1 MCHLMEDVQTGDSAL
16 ATRLL
21 AVASHA
27 GPALSSEMSAPYALS
42 ALAALGQ
49 ATRLSIFKLLMENE
63 PRGLAAG
70 AIAEA
75 LGCQQNTLS
84 VHLGILARAGLITG
98 SREGRSIIYRADVQG
113 MRALLAFLVT
123 DCCDGHPELCGFLGI
138 EGKKECGCSPS
149 SAKKEDGGSGSTCCT

>member
-1 MCHLMEDVQTGDSAL
+1 L

-27 GPALSSEMSAPYALS
+27 GPALSSEMSASYALS
-42 ALAALGQ
+42 AIAALGQ
-49 ATRLSIFKLLMENE
+49 ATRLSIFKLLMKSE

-75 LGCQQNTLS
+75 LSCQQNTLS

-98 SREGRSIIYRADVQG
+98 AREGRSIIYRADVQG
-113 MRALLAFLVT
+113 MKALLEFLVT
-123 DCCDGHPELCGFLGI
+123 DCCDGHPELCGFLGV
-138 EGKKECGCSPS
+138 EAKKGCGCSPNS
-149 SAKKEDGGSGSTCCT
+149 VTKDDSSGSTCCT

>member
-1 MCHLMEDVQTGDSAL
+1 LVI
-16 ATRLL
+16 RPL

-49 ATRLSIFKLLMENE
+49 ATRLSIFKLLMESE

-75 LGCQQNTLS
+75 LSCQQNTLS
-84 VHLGILARAGLITG
+84 VHLGILARAGLIAG
-98 SREGRSIIYRADVQG
+98 AREGRSIIYRADVQG
-113 MRALLAFLVT
+113 MRALLEFLVT
-123 DCCDGHPELCGFLGI
+123 DCCDGHPELCGFLGL
-138 EGKKECGCSPS
+138 EAKKGCGCTPSPAS
-149 SAKKEDGGSGSTCCT
+149 KEDGGCGSTDCT

>member
-1 MCHLMEDVQTGDSAL
+1 L
-16 ATRLL
+16 AIRLL

-27 GPALSSEMSAPYALS
+27 GPELSSEMSAPYALS

-49 ATRLSIFKLLMENE
+49 ATRLSIFKLLMESE

-75 LGCQQNTLS
+75 LSCQQNTLS
-84 VHLGILARAGLITG
+84 VHLGILARAGLIVG
-98 SREGRSIIYRADVQG
+98 VREGRSIIYRADVQG

-123 DCCDGHPELCGFLGI
+123 DCCDGHPELCGFLGL
-138 EGKKECGCSPS
+138 EPKKGCGCSTG
-149 SAKKEDGGSGSTCCT
+149 SASKENSGCGSTGSS